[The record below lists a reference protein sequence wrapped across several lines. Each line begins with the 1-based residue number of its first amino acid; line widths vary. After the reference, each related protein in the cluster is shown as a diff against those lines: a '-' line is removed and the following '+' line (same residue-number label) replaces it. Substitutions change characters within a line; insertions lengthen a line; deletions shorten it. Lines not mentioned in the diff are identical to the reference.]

1 MGVDVLMRFAV
12 RLLGNIHRE
21 GADADAMDHVIAAL
35 TRAVPATTN
44 D

>member
-12 RLLGNIHRE
+12 RLLGNIHRDGAE
-21 GADADAMDHVIAAL
+21 ADAIDRIIDAL